1 MNIPATIEVVSKKC
15 MQCPDL
21 EIDTITRSNVIVD
34 KVHENG
40 DIEQHTECYSIF
52 RCVNYFKCKARF
64 QTIMGRDP
72 EEEDAIEE
80 AYDKAIIAL
89 KEYQEE
95 KKAEKP
101 APKKKSV
108 AAKKTETAKKPATR
122 RKTKE

>member
-1 MNIPATIEVVSKKC
+1 MNVPATIEVVSKKC

-52 RCVNYFKCKARF
+52 RCVNYFKCKTRF

-72 EEEDAIEE
+72 EEENAIEE
-80 AYDKAIIAL
+80 AYD
-89 KEYQEE
+89 QEE

-101 APKKKSV
+101 APKKKPV
-108 AAKKTETAKKPATR
+108 AAKKTEAAKKPATR
-122 RKTKE
+122 RKTKGAAE